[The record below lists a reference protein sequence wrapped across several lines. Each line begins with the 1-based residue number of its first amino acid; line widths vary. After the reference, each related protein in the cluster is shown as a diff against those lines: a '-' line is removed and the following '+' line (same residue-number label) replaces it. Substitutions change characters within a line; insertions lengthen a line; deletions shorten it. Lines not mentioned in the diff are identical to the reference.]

1 MALLDKLTVTPQVL
15 RACVT
20 QQLLDKLLPE
30 EAEQTRL
37 ILDSLGS
44 NKGDYTAS
52 WLQDTL
58 LSEGYR
64 VGNASL
70 LRHARKVCC
79 CYATKR

>member
-20 QQLLDKLLPE
+20 QQLLDRLLPD

-44 NKGDYTAS
+44 NKGDYTAN
-52 WLQDTL
+52 WLQNTL

-79 CYATKR
+79 CYYATK